1 MRILLALPLMI
12 VVIIAYN
19 AMAFGNP
26 GSLDQVVF
34 AVHMMSGAAVTF
46 TAGNLLLAAGLVM
59 LFIEVLKAA
68 RASDGTI
75 IDHILSTLLFSAALV
90 EFVLVRQ
97 AGTATFALIVGLCL
111 LDVLAGFSVSIR
123 TSRRDVA
130 IGNGRGFD

>member
-1 MRILLALPLMI
+1 MRVLAALPLML

-19 AMAFGNP
+19 AVVFGNP
-26 GSLDQVVF
+26 GGLDAIVF
-34 AVHMMSGAAVTF
+34 AVPMISGADVAF
-46 TAGNLLLAAGLVM
+46 TGGNLLIAAGLVM

-68 RASDGTI
+68 RASNGTI
-75 IDHILSTLLFSAALV
+75 VDHILSTLVFSGALV
-90 EFVLVRQ
+90 EFLLVRL

-123 TSRRDVA
+123 TSRRDVS

>member
-1 MRILLALPLMI
+1 MRVLLALPLLL

-19 AMAFGNP
+19 VLAFGDP
-26 GSLDQVVF
+26 GGLDAVVF
-34 AVHMMSGAAVTF
+34 TIPMISGAEVTF
-46 TAGNLLLAAGLVM
+46 TGGNLLIAAGLVM

-75 IDHILSTLLFSAALV
+75 VDHILSTLVFIGALV
-90 EFVLVRQ
+90 EFLLVRQ

-123 TSRRDVA
+123 TSRRDVSF
-130 IGNGRGFD
+130 GSGHNFD